1 MKVLAQWAMASRKQA
16 TVAAAICLALPMLF
30 WLGSALLALVVLRHG
45 QREGML
51 VGLWALLPAIAWFA
65 VGDFTPFFTAL
76 GAFVLAL
83 SLRQNIRLDW
93 AVMLSSLL
101 GVALYWLLPV
111 LAPDT
116 ITLLVDMGSKALKE
130 AMAEQTALLAQL
142 EPLLAPM
149 LIGVIAALHS
159 LACILSLLLARYWQS
174 ELYNPAGFG
183 QEFRQ
188 LRLPLAFSLPTLLLL
203 LATSSIPSSWVG
215 ILPALTVSMV
225 LAAVA
230 LLHFVVKHKQAGTQ
244 WLVLFYATLV
254 FFGPYI
260 YTLLIFVA
268 VLDSALHLRSRLK
281 DTA

>member
-16 TVAAAICLALPMLF
+16 TVAAALCLALPMLF

-51 VGLWALLPAIAWFA
+51 VGLWALLPSIAWFA

-76 GAFVLAL
+76 GAMILAL
-83 SLRQNIRLDW
+83 SLRQSIRLDW
-93 AVMLSSLL
+93 AVMLA
-101 GVALYWLLPV
+101 GAFAVALYWLIPQ

-116 ITLLVDMGSKALKE
+116 VKLLVEMAGKALKE
-130 AMAEQTALLAQL
+130 AFTEQNALLTQL
-142 EPLLAPM
+142 EPMLAPM
-149 LIGVIAALHS
+149 LIGVIAALHG
-159 LACILSLLLARYWQS
+159 LIGFLSLLLARYWQS
-174 ELYNPAGFG
+174 ELYNPEGFG

-188 LRLPLAFSLPTLLLL
+188 LRLPLMYSLPTLLLL
-203 LATSSIPSSWVG
+203 LAVGSIPSSLVG
-215 ILPALTVSMV
+215 ILPALTFPLVM
-225 LAAVA
+225 AAIA
-230 LLHFVVKHKQAGTQ
+230 LLHFVVKQKQAGSQ